1 MRYLA
6 KKRLK
11 KNVNIFRQRFSHA
24 PAKPASRASLEFM
37 KKIALLTLIFVL
49 GNIAISAQ
57 DRKFQWE
64 DEICVFEGIY
74 NARRFT
80 KRQLEG
86 AYRLWYTRDFDMDV
100 YKARVKYVGDT
111 EKLPT
116 VAEIDEEYAQKSAA
130 LRALEVVNAPFW
142 KNLKAKKL
150 QELEQDYKFERAAVQ
165 AFQKP
170 SALREVKFAAVCAEK
185 FVPPLLAG
193 GAGLLKFWREM
204 EEERLKNRP
213 EADGERKNFENLIT
227 SADNVKYAQVDIIS
241 YAWWNCA
248 NALIDRDA
256 SDTVASQ
263 NFWKLF
269 KHVARG
275 GCDYA

>member
-1 MRYLA
+1 MQYLP

-49 GNIAISAQ
+49 GNLAISAQ

-64 DEICVFEGIY
+64 DEICVFEGTY
-74 NARRFT
+74 DSRLYT

-86 AYRLWYTRDFDMDV
+86 AYRLWFSLDFDMEI
-100 YKARVKYVGDT
+100 YKARITYVNDI

-116 VAEIDEEYAQKSAA
+116 VSEIDEEYKRKSAD
-130 LRALEVVNAPFW
+130 LRGLAVVNLAFW

-150 QELEQDYKFERAAVQ
+150 KTLEQEYEFARAAVQ

-193 GAGLLKFWREM
+193 DDGLLMFWRER
-204 EEERLKNRP
+204 EEHRFKNSTNAETERR
-213 EADGERKNFENLIT
+213 NFENLIT

-248 NALIDRDA
+248 NALIDRDE